1 MKNGKNRSIPPFF
14 LEIDPKRYRA
24 GTPGPWPIPASARPK
39 LADIPVF
46 FVYLSS
52 NKKADMSLVMQILTL
67 LGSLG
72 MFLFGMSLM
81 SGGLQKMAGSKM
93 RTFMAR
99 MTSNTFKCILTG
111 IVVTAMVQ
119 SSTATTLM
127 IVSFVNAGLLAL
139 GSAIAVIMGANIG
152 TTVTAWIFALSFGAG
167 SFSLGAIAIPL
178 MFFAFLALSSKKY
191 HNLGEFLMGFA
202 LLFLGLTTLKETS
215 TVLLDHE
222 SVRMF
227 LSSLSGMGIWSIFLF
242 MIAGAAITLMLQSSA
257 TATAI
262 TMVLVAQG
270 YIPFS
275 MATAMVLGS
284 NLGTTVTSNIAAA
297 VANVNAKRT
306 ARAHLL
312 FNFVGAVLAL
322 IFFRPF
328 LALVGI
334 TVEAF
339 GFPNPVTNDFV
350 TADEATREALIASLP
365 YSVAM
370 LHTIFN
376 VITTLLLVWFIPQLE
391 KLVTLMVPGNKEEE
405 EGHHHL
411 KYISAGVIAT
421 GDLALSS
428 VKLEV
433 VEFGDLCRK
442 GLAHIRAAVNA
453 TSREEFEKEDAKL
466 VRYEEITDNLEKEV
480 ATYLGE
486 VTKHEL
492 SHDGA
497 ARVKEFYRIIG
508 ELESLGDSGETIGKI
523 LARAHAHD
531 KQFTTEMK
539 EKLGHMIDLVD
550 AAYEAM
556 HVNLATPLVELN
568 DIQNAEN
575 AEKDIN
581 SYRNFLREEH
591 LANLEKS
598 SYPYETGAFYM
609 DVVNCL
615 EKMGDFIINVS
626 QSVLAAK

>member
-1 MKNGKNRSIPPFF
+1 
-14 LEIDPKRYRA
+14 
-24 GTPGPWPIPASARPK
+24 
-39 LADIPVF
+39 
-46 FVYLSS
+46 
-52 NKKADMSLVMQILTL
+52 MSLFMQILTL

-72 MFLFGMSLM
+72 MFLYGMSLM
-81 SGGLQKMAGSKM
+81 SGGLQKMAGNKM
-93 RTFMAR
+93 RSFMAR

-111 IVVTAMVQ
+111 ILVTAMVQ

-127 IVSFVNAGLLAL
+127 IVSFVNAGLMAL

-215 TVLLDHE
+215 TILLDHE
-222 SVRMF
+222 EIRVF
-227 LSSLSGMGIWSIFLF
+227 LSSLSGMGIWSILLF
-242 MIAGAAITLMLQSSA
+242 MLAGAVITLMLQSSA

-312 FNFVGAVLAL
+312 FNLVGAVLAL

-328 LALVGI
+328 LGLVGI
-334 TVEAF
+334 TVQAL
-339 GFPNPVTNDFV
+339 GFPNPVTNDFT
-350 TADEATREALIASLP
+350 TADAATQEALIASLP

-376 VITTLLLVWFIPQLE
+376 LITTFLLVGFIPQLE
-391 KLVTLMVPGNKEEE
+391 KLVTLMVPGKEEE
-405 EGHHHL
+405 AEEHHHL
-411 KYISAGVIAT
+411 KYIGAGVIGT
-421 GDLALSS
+421 GDLALNS
-428 VKLEV
+428 VKMEV

-442 GLAHIRAAVNA
+442 CLKHIRGAVNA
-453 TSREEFEKEDAKL
+453 ESLEEFEKEDAKL

-486 VTKHEL
+486 VTKHEM
-492 SHDGA
+492 SHAGVV
-497 ARVKEFYRIIG
+497 RVKEFYRIIG

-523 LARAHAHD
+523 IARARAHD
-531 KQFTTEMK
+531 KQFTPEMK
-539 EKLGHMIDLVD
+539 EKLGHMTDLVD

-556 HVNLATPLVELN
+556 HVNLATPLVELTN
-568 DIQNAEN
+568 IQNAEM

-581 SYRNFLREEH
+581 SYRDFLREEH
-591 LANLEKS
+591 IANLEKA
-598 SYPYETGAFYM
+598 SYQYETGAFYM

-626 QSVLAAK
+626 QSVLAAKYN